1 MLCSG
6 GADLSKYLLTHAL
19 LSDHNVM
26 QHVQACIL
34 LGQQFLLVLPY
45 LRTFPLNINYFQ
57 IHLNTTPSSSCL
69 CLSYS
74 SSVWH
79 HSGALCG

>member
-45 LRTFPLNINYFQ
+45 
-57 IHLNTTPSSSCL
+57 
-69 CLSYS
+69 
-74 SSVWH
+74 
-79 HSGALCG
+79 GEALCEKVCLLKGFECGRSFSKDLLSLALLHR